1 MALNTTTAS
10 SFLRLASRRYAVTA
24 TASSSSSRQS
34 LRTFGSTPS
43 LSISE
48 KEVQGLFSLWND
60 SLATLDSTQV
70 ANRYAKNALL
80 LPTVSDQP
88 RNTHA
93 EIADYFDAF
102 LKKEPQ
108 GEILESFVQIGDC
121 GTWAQ
126 DNGLYEFTL
135 GVDGSKVK
143 GRYTFTY
150 VQEGDTGSHGDWK
163 ISHHHSSQ
171 MPEEIIPKGTSLSA
185 TETRALFDLWN
196 AALASGDASKVA
208 ALYSKDAI
216 LLPTVSDKARTTSAD
231 IEEYFVQ
238 FLKSAPQGVIQEG
251 VIVAETPNWAKDAGI
266 YEFTMGVSG
275 QKVKGRYSF
284 VYIFEEGEWKIA
296 HHHSSVMPEQLL
308 ADGAKLAQV
317 TKLMKEWIK

>member
-1 MALNTTTAS
+1 MTLNITTAS
-10 SFLRLASRRYAVTA
+10 SFLRLASRRYAVST
-24 TASSSSSRQS
+24 TASAQSRQVF
-34 LRTFGSTPS
+34 RTFGSTTPAS

-48 KEVQGLFSLWND
+48 KEVQGLFRLWND
-60 SLATLDSTQV
+60 SLATLDATQV

-88 RNTHA
+88 RNTHE
-93 EIADYFDAF
+93 EIADYFEAF
-102 LKKEPQ
+102 LQKEPQ

-150 VQEGDTGSHGDWK
+150 KKEGDTGAHEDWK

-171 MPEEIIPKGTSLSA
+171 MPEEIIPKGTSITA
-185 TETRALFDLWN
+185 AETRALFDLWN
-196 AALASGDASKVA
+196 AALASGDASQVA

-216 LLPTVSDKARTTSAD
+216 LLPTVSDKARTTPAD
-231 IEEYFVQ
+231 IEDYFVQ
-238 FLKSAPQGVIQEG
+238 FLKSKPQGVIHDG
-251 VIVAETPNWAKDAGI
+251 VIVADTPNWAKDAGI

-284 VYIFEEGEWKIA
+284 VYIHEEGEWKIA

-317 TKLMKEWIK
+317 TKLMAE